1 MLSTD
6 QMRFAYVR
14 ALVDVTNRVGVDVR
28 AIRHVAPGLAIDSIA
43 TRHVAPGLAIDS
55 IATRHVAPRDS
66 LGAGEP
72 RVPLDTQVAPAAVP
86 RRPRPTQG
94 QAGRLLHLRRDRG
107 PPPALFA
114 PGLGVT
120 RSTSAP
126 RPGLAPFLPGQA
138 AHPKRLFAFRT
149 AATSLR
155 AAVPRSPQ
163 LLLNM
168 PDNGGKVESRT
179 QLVETMAEWV
189 GKRV

>member
-1 MLSTD
+1 
-6 QMRFAYVR
+6 
-14 ALVDVTNRVGVDVR
+14 
-28 AIRHVAPGLAIDSIA
+28 
-43 TRHVAPGLAIDS
+43 
-55 IATRHVAPRDS
+55 
-66 LGAGEP
+66 
-72 RVPLDTQVAPAAVP
+72 
-86 RRPRPTQG
+86 
-94 QAGRLLHLRRDRG
+94 
-107 PPPALFA
+107 
-114 PGLGVT
+114 
-120 RSTSAP
+120 
-126 RPGLAPFLPGQA
+126 LPGQA